1 MNKPSIEWNNKNV
14 VHGILIL
21 VAGILL
27 LLYTL
32 GIIETGINLILIL
45 AAIGLIAYG
54 ALALGLDGVVRK
66 WLGK

>member
-1 MNKPSIEWNNKNV
+1 MNKPSIDWNNKNIV
-14 VHGILIL
+14 QGILIL
-21 VAGILL
+21 GAGILL

-45 AAIGLIAYG
+45 GAIGLIAYG
-54 ALALGLDGVVRK
+54 GLALGLDGVIRK

>member
-1 MNKPSIEWNNKNV
+1 MSNPLDLNNKNSV
-14 VHGILIL
+14 QGILIL

-54 ALALGLDGVVRK
+54 ALAIGLDGTIRK
-66 WLGK
+66 WLGR

>member
-1 MNKPSIEWNNKNV
+1 MNNNYFDWNNKNIV
-14 VHGILIL
+14 QGSLIL
-21 VAGILL
+21 VAGMLL

-45 AAIGLIAYG
+45 ASVGLIAYG
-54 ALALGLDGVVRK
+54 ALTTGLDKIIRQ